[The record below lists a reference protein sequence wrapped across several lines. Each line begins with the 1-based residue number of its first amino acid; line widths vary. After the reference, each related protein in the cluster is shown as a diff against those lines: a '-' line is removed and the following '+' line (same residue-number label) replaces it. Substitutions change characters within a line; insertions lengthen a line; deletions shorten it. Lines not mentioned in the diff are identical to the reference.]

1 MRTKSFILFLV
12 CVVVTTVFL
21 IGFGNQR
28 PSIETIVTETHKQ
41 LNNLKTF
48 KEDLYNAQEK
58 RLVAD
63 SKYLKRL
70 GFTQHPRLYPH
81 SVWKNTTLPVVIT
94 YIFVKVSTKC
104 SQCAMSAGMG
114 WNRPVRLSFILGFDT
129 TKVTEV
135 LDGQEQ
141 QAVGFAHNIAHYLP
155 NHTALIYNLGLEHYA
170 YQMLLGHCNSS
181 RCTVVNYDLSVF
193 PSHVEEE
200 RLHAF
205 RPLIIQDALWKAGAV
220 LFLECDYRLVTGHI
234 EPLVQAALV
243 TGGGGV
249 TSWPTKFATT
259 SLTHPKMFDY
269 FCTSPDSF
277 LFLPMVESSRILIY
291 NNFGIHRELMLPW
304 VKCALTRDCVYP
316 IGAQSAGCRFNK
328 KPQYRYS
335 GCHRFDGS
343 ALNIALGLHFGFD
356 ETRYI
361 YQGQE
366 TFFRRIGPELAAEE
380 LSGLD
385 WNSTDST
392 ITNKDGT

>member
-94 YIFVKVSTKC
+94 Y
-104 SQCAMSAGMG
+104 
-114 WNRPVRLSFILGFDT
+114 
-129 TKVTEV
+129 V